1 MSAEAK
7 AAAVGYLRG
16 GWSPIPVKGRSK
28 QTSLTELAPYLRRRA
43 TGDEI
48 SSWSWP
54 GVGIVTGPVS
64 GVLVLDVDG
73 PEGEAVLKE
82 HGHPITPRFCQ
93 LKISKARGR
102 QSPRPLGR
110 GRKLKRRLPSRSPRA
125 TSGNDTPSPDGSAP
139 LRGDDAPAENAH
151 KSDRTVLESVAP
163 APPT

>member
-54 GVGIVTGPVS
+54 GMGIVTGPRCPAS
-64 GVLVLDVDG
+64 WSSTWTG
-73 PEGEAVLKE
+73 
-82 HGHPITPRFCQ
+82 RR
-93 LKISKARGR
+93 ARR
-102 QSPRPLGR
+102 C
-110 GRKLKRRLPSRSPRA
+110 
-125 TSGNDTPSPDGSAP
+125 
-139 LRGDDAPAENAH
+139 
-151 KSDRTVLESVAP
+151 
-163 APPT
+163 